1 MIDNLKIACVMPCYK
16 ETNHILEVLNK
27 IPNIVDLIFVI
38 DDGCPDKTGELVLK
52 KNKDPRVKVIF
63 LKNNLG
69 VGGAT
74 VAGYKEA
81 IKNNVDITVKID
93 GDGQMD
99 PIYLEKIISPIVSKK
114 CDYTKGNRFFFI
126 NDVKSMPKGRI
137 FGNICLTFLSKF
149 SSGFWE
155 ISDPTNG
162 YTAIHKEALKSL
174 DLDKVSRGYFF
185 ESDVLCKLYLIRAK
199 VLDVPITAN
208 YGNEES
214 GINIIKIIPLFLRL
228 HSYNFFKR
236 IIVVYFLRDFNFYS
250 LNLLFGA
257 ILFVFG
263 IIFGLIHFI
272 MSLTL
277 GVTASAGTVMISALP
292 IFTGF
297 VSLMQF
303 MSFDI
308 KNSPKFP
315 LHQNNKVN
323 EVDEDI

>member
-1 MIDNLKIACVMPCYK
+1 MINNLKIACVMPCYK
-16 ETNHILEVLNK
+16 ETNHILDVLDR
-27 IPNIVDLIFVI
+27 IPSIVDFIFVI
-38 DDGCPDKTGELVLK
+38 DDGCPDKTGELVVK
-52 KNKDPRVKVIF
+52 KNKDPRIKVVF
-63 LKNNLG
+63 LENNLG

-74 VAGYKEA
+74 IAGYKEA
-81 IKNNVDITVKID
+81 IKNNSHIIVKID

-99 PIYLEKIISPIVSKK
+99 PLCLDRIIDPIVSKK
-114 CDYTKGNRFFFI
+114 CDYAKGNRFFFV
-126 NDVKSMPKGRI
+126 NDIKSMPKGRI

-162 YTAIHKEALKSL
+162 YTAIHIEALKSL
-174 DLDKVSRGYFF
+174 DLEKISKGYFF

-199 VLDVPITAN
+199 VHDVPIAAN

-214 GINIIKIIPLFLRL
+214 GINILKIIPLFLRL
-228 HSYNFFKR
+228 HTYNFIKR

-250 LNLLFGA
+250 LNLLFGS
-257 ILFVFG
+257 ILFIFG
-263 IIFGLIHFI
+263 IIFGFFHFI
-272 MSLTL
+272 VSLTM
-277 GVTASAGTVMISALP
+277 GVAATAGTVMISALP

-297 VSLMQF
+297 ISLMQF

-315 LHQNNKVN
+315 LQQNNKV
-323 EVDEDI
+323 DEIDENL